1 MLDEEQ
7 TAKNER
13 SSCVPAKGFILLC
26 NSLISVILLSCTECF
41 SGSSVA
47 LILQQKIYQLFFLM
61 FPQHVE
67 LCVHCCVVFQ
77 GSRLT
82 PILIE

>member
-26 NSLISVILLSCTECF
+26 NSLISVILYPVLNV
-41 SGSSVA
+41 SVA
-47 LILQQKIYQLFFLM
+47 LLLL
-61 FPQHVE
+61 
-67 LCVHCCVVFQ
+67 
-77 GSRLT
+77 
-82 PILIE
+82 